1 MSDITPA
8 KNKTLHNSNI
18 KNMKKLAKEL
28 GANWATND
36 ILENLLNDA
45 NGDLNTACK
54 NLIAISSAH

>member
-1 MSDITPA
+1 
-8 KNKTLHNSNI
+8 
-18 KNMKKLAKEL
+18 MKKLAKEL

>member
-1 MSDITPA
+1 MSNDQLSKLNDMI
-8 KNKTLHNSNI
+8 SNMN
-18 KNMKKLAKEL
+18 NMKKLAREL
-28 GANWATND
+28 GADWATND